1 VKKSLQITLKDS
13 AVIQLEATVKKT
25 SDSSLKVFE
34 LHQEISPL
42 FLEVEHHKVNTVLH
56 LDKMSPFVLLYFNDN
71 LEFEGAAYSL
81 NSYDGS
87 FGVGT
92 IYKKILLI
100 HYPIDF
106 ALENVSHLTFI
117 D

>member
-1 VKKSLQITLKDS
+1 MKKSLQINLKDS
-13 AVIQLEATVKKT
+13 AIIKLQATVKKT
-25 SDSSLKVFE
+25 NESLLKVYE
-34 LHQEISPL
+34 LQEEKKPL
-42 FLEVEHHKVNTVLH
+42 FINVVHHKVNTVLS
-56 LDKMSPFVLLYFNDN
+56 LDKIDPFVLLYFDEN
-71 LEFEGAAYSL
+71 LEFTGAAYSL

-92 IYKKILLI
+92 IYKNILLI

-106 ALENVSHLTFI
+106 AIENVSHLTFI